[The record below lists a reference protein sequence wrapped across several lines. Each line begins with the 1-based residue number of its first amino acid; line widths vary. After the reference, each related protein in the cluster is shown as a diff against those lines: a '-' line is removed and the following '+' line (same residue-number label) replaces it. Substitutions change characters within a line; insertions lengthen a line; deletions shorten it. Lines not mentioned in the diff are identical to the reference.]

1 MHIDLKGKKKIGWN
15 FKNKNKSCFV
25 AIYTLF
31 VRLSSLS
38 SAKIGFKIQKK
49 KKHHQFVFF
58 VSIKFSK
65 WTMGQHTPLICF
77 SFTYESRKKN
87 VQTIGKRKLFTTP
100 NTDFIILHK
109 NEISEKRTTQEHK
122 CKQKPKN
129 KQRTNLTD
137 VYIMYVYYISE
148 NESKIKTFHIQLYR
162 VFCICYCS
170 FFFKRGNLRFFFV
183 VVVLVVNDLI

>member
-1 MHIDLKGKKKIGWN
+1 MHIDLKGKKKIVWN
-15 FKNKNKSCFV
+15 PKNKNKNKSCFA

-65 WTMGQHTPLICF
+65 WTMGQHTPLVCF
-77 SFTYESRKKN
+77 SFTCESRKKN

-137 VYIMYVYYISE
+137 VYIMYVYYIYRKM
-148 NESKIKTFHIQLYR
+148 NPKSKHFISSYIVCSVSVTVLF
-162 VFCICYCS
+162 FNGEIC
-170 FFFKRGNLRFFFV
+170 FFLLLFL
-183 VVVLVVNDLI
+183 L